1 LSSTN
6 TLAYFAAA
14 RVMKKI
20 YFFIKLTPDVVVEAG
35 GKGFASVMV
44 APRIQSGQ
52 TSQKTCF
59 SKKRN
64 IIQLFLLE
72 SLFS

>member
-1 LSSTN
+1 LASTN

-14 RVMKKI
+14 EVMKGN
-20 YFFIKLTPDVVVEAG
+20 FFIKLTPVVAAEAG
-35 GKGFASVMV
+35 GKGFASVMA

-52 TSQKTCF
+52 MSQKTCF